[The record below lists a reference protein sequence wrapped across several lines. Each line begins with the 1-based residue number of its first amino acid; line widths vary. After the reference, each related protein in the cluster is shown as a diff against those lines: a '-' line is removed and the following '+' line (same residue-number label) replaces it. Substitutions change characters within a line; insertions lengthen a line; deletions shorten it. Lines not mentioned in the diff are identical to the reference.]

1 MAIIDK
7 NPFKEKELSWIDKTE
22 TKGIEVGNETE
33 ILVIENSEFDYSS
46 IDEETKTFLKEQE
59 VAMHLTMSKAYT
71 KLGEILYKTQETLA
85 VRGYGCFLEWIGSL
99 GLKKTKAYTLI
110 DRYKL
115 ILDFQ
120 NSEKQRVVEQ
130 LPISLAYEISKKSAN
145 EELKE
150 MVLNGDIK
158 TLKEYREYRDIDKEP
173 KKVEEKKKDDKLVLE
188 LANFIS
194 KHRSFDEKSDYELA
208 SMIVE
213 SFLK

>member
-33 ILVIENSEFDYSS
+33 ILVIENNEFDYSS

-158 TLKEYREYRDIDKEP
+158 TLKEYREYRDMDKEP